1 MLEHNASRAAVV
13 RNLIQQLVSIHK
25 LFDIC
30 RWMFHLTQTQLF
42 NLTPPN
48 PNPNPRM
55 DERKMTT
62 KDAYKYFVLKAQ
74 ELAIKLNWTPVN
86 WSVPGIL
93 VLSFTLQVTTH
104 SGVTRE
110 L

>member
-1 MLEHNASRAAVV
+1 V
-13 RNLIQQLVSIHK
+13 
-25 LFDIC
+25 F
-30 RWMFHLTQTQLF
+30 FHLKPTNF
-42 NLTPPN
+42 FKFKPPPPPPPP

-93 VLSFTLQVTTH
+93 VLELQVTTH

>member
-1 MLEHNASRAAVV
+1 
-13 RNLIQQLVSIHK
+13 
-25 LFDIC
+25 
-30 RWMFHLTQTQLF
+30 
-42 NLTPPN
+42 
-48 PNPNPRM
+48 M

>member
-1 MLEHNASRAAVV
+1 
-13 RNLIQQLVSIHK
+13 
-25 LFDIC
+25 
-30 RWMFHLTQTQLF
+30 
-42 NLTPPN
+42 
-48 PNPNPRM
+48 M

-93 VLSFTLQVTTH
+93 VLELQVTTH